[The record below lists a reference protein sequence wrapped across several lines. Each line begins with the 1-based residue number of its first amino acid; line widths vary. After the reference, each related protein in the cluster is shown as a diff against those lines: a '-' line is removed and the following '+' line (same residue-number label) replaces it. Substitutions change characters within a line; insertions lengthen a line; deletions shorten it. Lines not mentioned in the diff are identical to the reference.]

1 MVKNDELYHYAS
13 PYYDPVKAHEY
24 YMEHRELK
32 GRSTSGMSDTQ
43 REGWTYAQ
51 KQIKTAKE
59 KEKDSE
65 KTATEQ
71 NIAKMRAKAEATRV
85 EIAARV
91 AEKVKRINAR
101 LKQEQSQWDTSKI
114 SDKLSS
120 NVRSKQVAYYQVQK
134 AKASAIAASDK
145 NRVSSSAA
153 EEKEKLSSDLSTAI
167 SNVRAEYKKKL
178 ADINTKY
185 EKIYDEEYAGIKA
198 NLPGKSTPSGNS
210 KKTASKK
217 SSSSSSK
224 KSKKSSSSSSKK
236 SKSLEDYIIDWNK
249 WNSKNKKK

>member
-32 GRSTSGMSDTQ
+32 GHSTSGMSDTQ

-51 KQIKTAKE
+51 KQIKIAKE
-59 KEKDSE
+59 KEQDVE
-65 KTATEQ
+65 KTVTEQ
-71 NIAKMRAKAEATRV
+71 NISKMRAKAEATRV

-120 NVRSKQVAYYQVQK
+120 NVRSKQVAYFQAQK
-134 AKASAIAASDK
+134 AKASARAASGK
-145 NRVSSSAA
+145 SRVSSAA
-153 EEKEKLSSDLSTAI
+153 AKEKDKLSFDLSTAI
-167 SNVRAEYKKKL
+167 SNIRAEYKKKL
-178 ADINTKY
+178 TEINTKY

-198 NLPGKSTPSGNS
+198 NLPGKSV
-210 KKTASKK
+210 KKTSSKK
-217 SSSSSSK
+217 SSSSAKKTSSK
-224 KSKKSSSSSSKK
+224 KISSSAKK
-236 SKSLEDYIIDWNK
+236 TSKSLEDYIIDWDK

>member
-1 MVKNDELYHYAS
+1 MEKNDKLYHYAS

-59 KEKDSE
+59 KEQDAE
-65 KTATEQ
+65 KTATEE

-91 AEKVKRINAR
+91 AQKVKRINTR

-120 NVRSKQVAYYQVQK
+120 NVRSKQVAYFQAQK
-134 AKASAIAASDK
+134 AKASATASSEK
-145 NRVSSSAA
+145 SRISSAA
-153 EEKEKLSSDLSTAI
+153 AKEKEKLSSDLSTAI
-167 SNVRAEYKKKL
+167 SNVRAEYKKRL
-178 ADINTKY
+178 AEIDTKY

-198 NLPGKSTPSGNS
+198 NLPGKTTSSSST
-210 KKTASKK
+210 
-217 SSSSSSK
+217 SSSSSK
-224 KSKKSSSSSSKK
+224 KTSSKK
-236 SKSLEDYIIDWNK
+236 EFI
-249 WNSKNKKK
+249 